1 MIIYVIII
9 YLLGVIISAIICAI
23 IDRKTYGDMNLN
35 VCLLSI
41 IFIVYMI
48 IMGIALICYKLT
60 SVIIEHYEQNKERL
74 QEEQEVG

>member
-9 YLLGVIISAIICAI
+9 YFLGVIISAIICAI
-23 IDRKTYGDMNLN
+23 IDKKTYGDMNLN

-48 IMGIALICYKLT
+48 IIGIALICYKLT
-60 SVIIEHYEQNKERL
+60 STIIEYYEQNKERL
-74 QEEQEVG
+74 